1 MFCRKRRK
9 SSVLRSKMNE
19 SESKQAK
26 EAASSETA
34 PPEPSGIEAN
44 DSEEGIE
51 TSTFQVNQEAYTG
64 PLGKMIELIRE
75 HDLDI
80 FKVSLATIAD
90 EYLAYVVSLQEV
102 DLDEAGTYLVI
113 AGQLLVMKSRQLL
126 PTDTEEE
133 EEEEIDDRA
142 LLLRRLKDYEAFKEA
157 ADLLRKA
164 EEERKRLY
172 IREKSPPSVGDREVV
187 EFYEVNVF
195 DLATAFQRVMDEIG
209 DDHAPVIQGEEYTID
224 EKMVELQLLLH
235 ETGELCLTLYLEG
248 LSSRI
253 EVIVTFL
260 ALLELMRLLKVRAKQ
275 AAFFGDIWIHQAEQL
290 RRGEDGEMEVA
301 VASEEIGYIGEAS
314 TDLFEKD
321 DEEEIELHDPQ
332 EDQENR
338 KMNEPSE
345 DDAPETNS

>member
-1 MFCRKRRK
+1 
-9 SSVLRSKMNE
+9 MNE
-19 SESKQAK
+19 SESIQAK
-26 EAASSETA
+26 EAASADSATPEQSGVETNGLA
-34 PPEPSGIEAN
+34 DDGV
-44 DSEEGIE
+44 E
-51 TSTFQVNQEAYTG
+51 TSTFHVSQEAYTG
-64 PLGKMIELIRE
+64 PLGKMLELVRE
-75 HDLDI
+75 HELDI
-80 FKVSLATIAD
+80 FKVSLAAIAD
-90 EYLAYVVSLQEV
+90 EYLAYVLSLQEV

-133 EEEEIDDRA
+133 EEEEFDERA

-164 EEERKRLY
+164 EAERKQLY
-172 IREKSPPSVGDREVV
+172 IREKSPPSVGEREAI

-248 LSSRI
+248 LNSRI

-260 ALLELMRLLKVRAKQ
+260 ALLELMRLLKVRATQ
-275 AAFFGDIWIHQAEQL
+275 AAFFGDIWIHQAEEL
-290 RRGEDGEMEVA
+290 RRDEDGEMEVA
-301 VASEEIGYIGEAS
+301 VASEEVGYVGGAS
-314 TDLFEKD
+314 LDSFD
-321 DEEEIELHDPQ
+321 DEDDDDEIEMRNAQ
-332 EDQENR
+332 EGQENTL
-338 KMNEPSE
+338 MNEPS
-345 DDAPETNS
+345 DDDVPETNS